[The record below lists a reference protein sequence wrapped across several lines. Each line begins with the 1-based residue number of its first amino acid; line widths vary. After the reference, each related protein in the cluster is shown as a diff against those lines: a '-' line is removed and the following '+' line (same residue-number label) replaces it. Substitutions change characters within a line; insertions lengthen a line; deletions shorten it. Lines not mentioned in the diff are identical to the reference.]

1 MASWSRRPTSRTSAR
16 PGTRYL
22 PRRISRRRRVQIR
35 RRGML
40 RAGGLLVLCLLPLG
54 WLLGRFWPARLGAF
68 AAWLPHATGWVVGAG
83 AFLLVLL
90 LAGGTLYWS
99 VGRRQHRLAHF
110 YSRQHSL
117 RTLQSLDPLAF
128 EQHIARL
135 FELEGYQ
142 VTLTPYTGD
151 EGIDLWLSSPAR
163 LGIRRRLTQRGVW
176 RALVGGRSQR
186 IPVQCKR
193 YTDRPVGSPE
203 LQAFSG
209 AMRQALAE
217 EGYFVTTSR
226 FTPAAQRWAK
236 REGMY
241 LIDGAA
247 LIRWQQQLLP
257 ATNTTGQ
264 QQTTNNL

>member
-1 MASWSRRPTSRTSAR
+1 MTYWSRRPSSRMSAR
-16 PGTRYL
+16 PRARHL
-22 PRRISRRRRVQIR
+22 PRRVRRRRRVQTR

-40 RAGGLLVLCLLPLG
+40 WAGTLLVFCLLPLG
-54 WLLGRFWPARLGAF
+54 WLIGRRWPLHTGAF
-68 AAWLPHATGWVVGAG
+68 AAWLPHANGWLVGAG

-90 LAGGTLYWS
+90 LAGVLLYWS
-99 VGRRQHRLAHF
+99 VGRRRHRLAHF

-117 RTLQSLDPLAF
+117 RALQSLAPIDF

-135 FELEGYQ
+135 FELDGYE
-142 VTLTPYTGD
+142 VTMTPYTGD
-151 EGIDLWLSSPAR
+151 EGIDLWLSPPAR
-163 LGIRRRLTQRGVW
+163 LGIRRRLAETGIW
-176 RALVGGRSQR
+176 KALVGGTAQR

-236 REGMY
+236 REGIY

-247 LIRWQQQLLP
+247 LIRWQQQVLP
-257 ATNTTGQ
+257 ATNATRPQ
-264 QQTTNNL
+264 PSTNDL

>member
-1 MASWSRRPTSRTSAR
+1 MAYWSRRPSSRVRAR
-16 PGTRYL
+16 PGARYL
-22 PRRISRRRRVQIR
+22 PRRISRRRRVQTR
-35 RRGML
+35 RRDMVW
-40 RAGGLLVLCLLPLG
+40 AGGLLLLCLLPLG
-54 WLLGRFWPARLGAF
+54 WLTLRLWPAH
-68 AAWLPHATGWVVGAG
+68 AAWLPYANGWFVGAG
-83 AFLLVLL
+83 VFLLVLL
-90 LAGGTLYWS
+90 LAGGTLYWF
-99 VGRRQHRLAHF
+99 VGRRRNRLVRF
-110 YSRQHSL
+110 YSRQQSL

-151 EGIDLWLSSPAR
+151 EGIDLWLSPPAR
-163 LGIRRRLTQRGVW
+163 LGIRRRLAQRGVW
-176 RALVGGRSQR
+176 RALVGGTAQR

-226 FTPAAQRWAK
+226 FTPAAQRWAQ
-236 REGMY
+236 REGIY

-247 LIRWQQQLLP
+247 LIRWQQHVLP
-257 ATNTTGQ
+257 STSTTRQ
-264 QQTTNNL
+264 QPSTNNL

>member
-1 MASWSRRPTSRTSAR
+1 MSYWSRRPSSRRSAR

-22 PRRISRRRRVQIR
+22 PRRVRRRRRVQTR
-35 RRGML
+35 QRGIFW
-40 RAGGLLVLCLLPLG
+40 AGGVLVLCLLPLG
-54 WLLGRFWPARLGAF
+54 WLMGRFWPLHTGAF
-68 AAWLPHATGWVVGAG
+68 AVWLPHANGWFVGAG

-90 LAGGTLYWS
+90 LAGGLLYWS
-99 VGRRQHRLAHF
+99 GGWRRHRLAHF

-117 RTLQSLDPLAF
+117 RALQSLDPLAF

-151 EGIDLWLSSPAR
+151 EGIDLWLSPPAR
-163 LGIRRRLTQRGVW
+163 LGIRRRLAQRGVW
-176 RALVGGRSQR
+176 KTLVGGTAQR

-236 REGMY
+236 REGIY

-247 LIRWQQQLLP
+247 LIQWQQHVLP
-257 ATNTTGQ
+257 STNTTRPQ
-264 QQTTNNL
+264 QRTNDL